1 MNTGGSGTA
10 GRRESLDVG
19 AEGGPGSGA
28 EDGGAEDGGAEDGGL
43 GGGGAEDGGLGGGGA
58 GGADGNAEADDVR
71 PARKGRP
78 VLRKVVRFGFLLVA
92 LGFGAYAVLKQW
104 DAVAAGFARLS
115 WPALAGSLA
124 AVVAAL
130 LGAMLTWRTLLAD
143 LGSPLPL
150 RPAAKVFFVGQLGK
164 YIPGA
169 VWPMLAQMEMGR
181 DLGVPRSRSA
191 AAFFLM
197 MPVQIATGLLVTL
210 VTLGW
215 DRYGWL
221 LLFIPLLLV
230 LLEPKVVNGLIG
242 FALRK
247 LKREPL
253 DRPLTRRGMLTA
265 LCWAVAGWLCYGV
278 HLYFIAPQGGL
289 LFAVG
294 AFALSWSLGILT
306 FVIPA
311 GAGVREIAMVA
322 VLAPHLDAG
331 SAIAVALSSRI
342 VIIMGDLI
350 CAGLAGIAARRDS
363 V

>member
-1 MNTGGSGTA
+1 MTTDEAASEA
-10 GRRESLDVG
+10 VPRRS
-19 AEGGPGSGA
+19 
-28 EDGGAEDGGAEDGGL
+28 
-43 GGGGAEDGGLGGGGA
+43 
-58 GGADGNAEADDVR
+58 
-71 PARKGRP
+71 PARR
-78 VLRKVVRFGFLLVA
+78 LVRYGFLAVA
-92 LGFGAYAVLKQW
+92 LGFGAWAVIREW
-104 DAVAAGFARLS
+104 DAVVAGFARLS
-115 WPALAGSLA
+115 VPALAGSLV

-143 LGSPLPL
+143 LGSPLRL

-164 YIPGA
+164 YIPGT

-197 MPVQIATGLLVTL
+197 MPVQLATGLLVTL

-230 LLEPKVVNGLIG
+230 LLEPKVVNAVIGLV
-242 FALRK
+242 LRK

-253 DRPLTRRGMLTA
+253 ERPLTRRGMLTA
-265 LCWAVAGWLCYGV
+265 LAWALAGWVAYGV
-278 HLYFIAPQGGL
+278 HLYFVVPQGGL
-289 LFAVG
+289 VFAVG
-294 AFALSWSLGILT
+294 AFALSWCLGIMT

-311 GAGVREIAMVA
+311 GAGVRELAMVA
-322 VLAPHLDAG
+322 VLAPQLDRG
-331 SAIAVALSSRI
+331 SAIAVALASRI
-342 VIIMGDLI
+342 VIIAGDLI
-350 CAGLAGIAARRDS
+350 CAGTAGIAARRDS

>member
-1 MNTGGSGTA
+1 MTTDEAASEA
-10 GRRESLDVG
+10 VPRRS
-19 AEGGPGSGA
+19 
-28 EDGGAEDGGAEDGGL
+28 
-43 GGGGAEDGGLGGGGA
+43 
-58 GGADGNAEADDVR
+58 
-71 PARKGRP
+71 PARR
-78 VLRKVVRFGFLLVA
+78 LVRYGFLAVA
-92 LGFGAYAVLKQW
+92 LGFGAWAVIREW
-104 DAVAAGFARLS
+104 DAVVAGFARLS
-115 WPALAGSLA
+115 VPALAGSLV

-164 YIPGA
+164 YIPGT

-181 DLGVPRSRSA
+181 DLGVPRPRSA
-191 AAFFLM
+191 TAFFLM
-197 MPVQIATGLLVTL
+197 MPVQLATGLLVTL

-230 LLEPKVVNGLIG
+230 LLEPKVVNAVIG

-253 DRPLTRRGMLTA
+253 ERPLTRRGMLTA
-265 LCWAVAGWLCYGV
+265 LAWALAGWVAYGV
-278 HLYFIAPQGGL
+278 HLYFVVPQGGL
-289 LFAVG
+289 VFAVG
-294 AFALSWSLGILT
+294 AFALSWCLGIMT

-311 GAGVREIAMVA
+311 GAGVRELAMVA
-322 VLAPHLDAG
+322 VLAPQLDRG
-331 SAIAVALSSRI
+331 SAIAVALASRI
-342 VIIMGDLI
+342 VIIAGDLI
-350 CAGLAGIAARRDS
+350 CAGTAGIAARRDS